1 MNRFAERLLA
11 AGMSQIEAE
20 AKGRLLKRALDSLPY
35 DAPGAEAQ
43 RSYFVPGRIEVLG
56 KHTDYA
62 GGRSLLCTVEKGFC
76 LVVRPRQDNQVRV
89 INARSRA
96 CCRLAL
102 DPELKPA
109 GPHWANYPGTVVRR
123 LARNFPAAR
132 RGADIVFISDLPAA
146 AGMSSSSAFIV
157 AVFLA
162 LADINNLEESPAYRR
177 DIRSLEDLAG
187 YLGTVENGQSFGTL
201 TGDRGVGTFGGSEDH
216 TAILCSRPGELRQY
230 SFCPIRHERT
240 VALPDGWVF
249 VIGVSGVIARK
260 TGAARARYNRA
271 SLAARKVLEVWQAA
285 SGRDDPTLAAAAS
298 SAPDAPE
305 LIRAALLAT
314 ADPLFPAGLLCDRF
328 QQFLEESMTI
338 VPGATDALANGDLAR
353 FGVLVDRSQSG
364 VEARLGNQV
373 PETMALAATARSL
386 GAAAA
391 SAFGAGFG
399 GSVWALV
406 PAEEA
411 ADFKIRWS
419 AAYQNRFPARRR
431 CRFLITRPSPAALR
445 L

>member
-1 MNRFAERLLA
+1 VNRFAERLLA
-11 AGMSQIEAE
+11 GGMTAAEAE
-20 AKGRLLKRALDSLPY
+20 SKGRLLDRALRSLPRG
-35 DAPGAEAQ
+35 AQGAETL
-43 RSYFVPGRIEVLG
+43 RCYFVPGRIEVLG

-76 LVVRPRQDNQVRV
+76 LVVRPRRDVQVRV

-96 CCRLAL
+96 HCRLAL
-102 DPELKPA
+102 NPELPPA
-109 GPHWANYPGTVVRR
+109 RPQWANYPGTVVRR

-132 RGADIVFISDLPAA
+132 RGADIAFICDLPAA

-162 LADINNLEESPAYRR
+162 LADINALAETAAYRR
-177 DIRSLEDLAG
+177 EIRGLEDLAG
-187 YLGTVENGQSFGTL
+187 YLGTVENGESFGTL

-249 VIGVSGVIARK
+249 VVGVSGVIAMK
-260 TGAARARYNRA
+260 TGAARAKYNRA
-271 SLAARKVLEVWQAA
+271 SLLARKALELWQAA

-298 SAPDAPE
+298 HAPDAPDR
-305 LIRAALLAT
+305 IRAVLLAST
-314 ADPLFPAGLLCDRF
+314 DPLFPAGLLFDRF
-328 QQFLEESMTI
+328 QQFLDESTTI
-338 VPGATDALANGDLAR
+338 VPGATKALADGDLAR
-353 FGVLVDRSQSG
+353 FGSLVDRSQRG
-364 VEARLGNQV
+364 AETRLGNQV
-373 PETMALAATARSL
+373 PETMALAASARKL

-406 PAEEA
+406 RAEEA
-411 ADFKIRWS
+411 ADFKIRWA
-419 AAYQNRFPARRR
+419 AAYQTQFPARRR

-445 L
+445 F